1 MIKSMTGYGRAEAA
15 LNGHAVVVELRSV
28 NNRYLDCNVRIPRVY
43 ACAEEAVLS
52 EVKAEVSRGKV
63 DVLVSV
69 DALGGEAV
77 SVTLNQSVAAGYLRA
92 LEEMSQ
98 LYGLK
103 NDVSLSLLSRFPDV
117 FRVEKVPEDLEQL
130 TQDVRTVAAAAV
142 ADFNAM
148 REREGG
154 RLAEDLLSRLDT
166 LERLTSQVEAR
177 SPETVEAYRQRL
189 TARIQEVLEEKQID
203 ESRILT
209 EAAIY
214 ADKVSV
220 AEETVRLHSHIAQF
234 RDMVAAGGVIGRKL
248 DFLIQEM
255 NRETNTTGS
264 KCNDLELSTVVV
276 EMKAELEKIRE
287 QVQNVE

>member
-1 MIKSMTGYGRAEAA
+1 MIHSMTGYGRSEAA
-15 LNGHAVVVELRSV
+15 LHDHSIVVELRSV
-28 NNRYLDCNVRIPRVY
+28 NNRYLDCNVRMPRVY
-43 ACAEEAVLS
+43 ACAEEAVLG
-52 EVKAEVSRGKV
+52 EVKAGVSRGKV
-63 DVLVSV
+63 EVSVTV
-69 DALGGEAV
+69 DALGGDAV
-77 SVTLNQSVAAGYLRA
+77 SVSLNQPVAAGYLRA

-103 NDVSLSLLSRFPDV
+103 NDVTLSLLSRFPEV
-117 FRVEKVPEDLEQL
+117 FRVERGPEDLEQL
-130 TQDVRTVAAAAV
+130 TGDIRTVAAAAV

-148 REREGG
+148 RAREGD
-154 RLAEDLLSRLDT
+154 RLAEDLRSRLDT
-166 LERLTSQVEAR
+166 LEELNRQVERR

-189 TARIQEVLEEKQID
+189 TARIREVLAEKQIE

-214 ADKVSV
+214 ADKVAV

-234 RDMVAAGGVIGRKL
+234 RDMLEQGGVIGRKL

-264 KCNDLELSTVVV
+264 KCNDLELSTIVV

-287 QVQNVE
+287 QVQNIE